1 MVRAMNRTAILAMAL
16 VAVLAPSL
24 AEAEGTALPDKR
36 ETFGGVV
43 APATMPR
50 ASSSLYGFVGL
61 PDLGAGYRQGL
72 SAFEIEGRAK
82 FNYLQL
88 AIAVEVL
95 GKYALV
101 HSGELDV
108 APFLGVGFVADTG
121 SRYFDT
127 SNFGYLGIRALGGLA
142 ATYRLGDTLRLV
154 GQLDIPYDFVFNSEG
169 GLKFTPVAGGGAE
182 IYLGEDISGLLLGQ
196 LGVDVI
202 KEPSGVAV
210 ARLGYAVRLGLGFR
224 LF

>member
-1 MVRAMNRTAILAMAL
+1 MVRPMNRPAILALAL
-16 VAVLAPSL
+16 VAALVPSL
-24 AEAEGTALPDKR
+24 AGAEGSSLPDKR

-43 APATMPR
+43 APATLPR
-50 ASSSLYGFVGL
+50 ASSALYGFVGL

-72 SAFEIEGRAK
+72 SDFEIEARAK

-88 AIAVEVL
+88 ALALEVL

-101 HSGELDV
+101 RQGELDV
-108 APFLGVGFVADTG
+108 APFLGVGFVGDTG

-127 SNFGYLGIRALGGLA
+127 SNFAYLGIRALGGLA

-154 GQLDIPYDFVFNSEG
+154 GQLDVPYDFVLGSEG
-169 GLKFTPVAGGGAE
+169 GLRFTPVAGGGAE

-196 LGVDVI
+196 LGVDTM
-202 KEPSGVAV
+202 KEPSGVPV
-210 ARLGYAVRLGLGFR
+210 TRLGYAVRLGLGFR